1 MATSSVSLHKTTGL
15 RIVFFGVKRQSCS
28 ESENCSLSESI
39 DMQKTNANLYIV
51 LVYGFGSDRKLLGT
65 GISEY
70 HRYHY
75 GYCYCRNVIMS
86 QLPDDPA
93 SELQSLPNR
102 ARLCHTCV
110 WLPKTYIH
118 RTDWQ
123 YLLANRKITSSNKV
137 KQCLSISALLDFDK
151 HFLFRFLLLC

>member
-110 WLPKTYIH
+110 WLCQK
-118 RTDWQ
+118 RTFTGPIGNI
-123 YLLANRKITSSNKV
+123 YLLIEKSQVQIKLNNACR
-137 KQCLSISALLDFDK
+137 
-151 HFLFRFLLLC
+151 